1 LKNNPDHQPYDST
14 LKGLFETEAAGI
26 IPYLVPG
33 VRLKGTPLQAER
45 NVELNRTTLSADK
58 VYWAFYKDVT
68 ILLHIELQVKPS
80 AAFCRRIL
88 AYNGSLHNEFEVPV
102 LSLVIFPFEY
112 GSPDL
117 FYEEKCADE
126 VFASIRPKVICLR
139 DLDSEK
145 IVREHRLSLY
155 VLLPTTKRPTVHL
168 LTQALEEMHKHYDEE
183 EFINHITWFV
193 CLMDRTK
200 TMSDEEKLSIE
211 EVLHMQYQIDP
222 LLRESPTIR
231 AILAKD
237 LSEATAKARAEA
249 LAQGKAEGKAEGLA
263 KGLQEAIL
271 DLVSDHFPALVVS
284 QVQQTITT
292 TQDIEQL
299 RKFHRQVARVSD
311 EQEVSALLA
320 QCFPPQ
326 DSIRA
331 IAVQNEAKGLRE
343 AILEFV
349 NARFS
354 PHVITEVQQ
363 TIEPIQDVEQLK
375 MFFRQLVRVHDE
387 EEVYASLAQCFWTH
401 RD

>member
-1 LKNNPDHQPYDST
+1 
-14 LKGLFETEAAGI
+14 
-26 IPYLVPG
+26 
-33 VRLKGTPLQAER
+33 
-45 NVELNRTTLSADK
+45 
-58 VYWAFYKDVT
+58 
-68 ILLHIELQVKPS
+68 
-80 AAFCRRIL
+80 
-88 AYNGSLHNEFEVPV
+88 
-102 LSLVIFPFEY
+102 
-112 GSPDL
+112 
-117 FYEEKCADE
+117 
-126 VFASIRPKVICLR
+126 
-139 DLDSEK
+139 
-145 IVREHRLSLY
+145 
-155 VLLPTTKRPTVHL
+155 
-168 LTQALEEMHKHYDEE
+168 
-183 EFINHITWFV
+183 
-193 CLMDRTK
+193 MDRTK